1 MKIAI
6 CKNDSISA
14 GSKVSATSLA
24 ALPPTNTT
32 RWVASRKAAVVAAVQ
47 AGVLTVMEACRAYG
61 LSHEEFAEW
70 QRHYEAEGLKGLRAR
85 ARRRQPDYPM
95 N

>member
-1 MKIAI
+1 
-6 CKNDSISA
+6 
-14 GSKVSATSLA
+14 
-24 ALPPTNTT
+24 
-32 RWVASRKAAVVAAVQ
+32 VVAAVQ